1 MTEPTEY
8 LTTAQSAAYLGISE
22 RGVRDL
28 CERGRI
34 GRRIGRNWAIPIDEV
49 RQYAITRLLAGR
61 GNSNPT
67 TPDSGN
73 IDMTCRKCGKTCYA
87 NLY

>member
-1 MTEPTEY
+1 MTDTEY
-8 LTTAQSAAYLGISE
+8 LTTATAAAYLGISE

-28 CERGRI
+28 CERGRL

-61 GNSNPT
+61 GT
-67 TPDSGN
+67 TSTTED
-73 IDMTCRKCGKTCYA
+73 TEQ
-87 NLY
+87 

>member
-1 MTEPTEY
+1 MTDTEY

-28 CERGRI
+28 CERGRL

-61 GNSNPT
+61 GTTTPT
-67 TPDSGN
+67 TED
-73 IDMTCRKCGKTCYA
+73 
-87 NLY
+87 

>member
-1 MTEPTEY
+1 MTDTEY
-8 LTTAQSAAYLGISE
+8 LTTSQSAAYLGISE

-28 CERGRI
+28 CERGRL

-61 GNSNPT
+61 GTPTPT
-67 TPDSGN
+67 TEESEQ
-73 IDMTCRKCGKTCYA
+73 
-87 NLY
+87 

>member
-1 MTEPTEY
+1 MTDTEY

-28 CERGRI
+28 CERGRL

-49 RQYAITRLLAGR
+49 RSYAIHRLLAGR
-61 GNSNPT
+61 GTTTPT
-67 TPDSGN
+67 TEESEQ
-73 IDMTCRKCGKTCYA
+73 
-87 NLY
+87 